1 VIRTKHRENLQK
13 HLLNHNIQTLIHY
26 PCPPHKQFAYKEFNR
41 LTLPITEKIH
51 NEVLSLP
58 MDPTLSDEELLE
70 VVNAVNG
77 FNL

>member
-1 VIRTKHRENLQK
+1 
-13 HLLNHNIQTLIHY
+13 HY